1 MILKKVKML
10 NHHQLNNLIS
20 TTNQN
25 YINLKTINRK
35 RIILILQ
42 KKIILMKIKVQLEI
56 EKNNNSKEI

>member
-25 YINLKTINRK
+25 YINLKIINRK
-35 RIILILQ
+35 RIILIL
-42 KKIILMKIKVQLEI
+42 
-56 EKNNNSKEI
+56 